1 MLRHVTAKLNQ
12 AGHAE
17 RGRGKRKRKNDME
30 ILQETQAGLLLRIE
44 KIFTEKLSRK
54 TGWGRNEVLVAYKDS
69 VNQALMEMLD

>member
-1 MLRHVTAKLNQ
+1 MK
-12 AGHAE
+12 E
-17 RGRGKRKRKNDME
+17 DGKPITENRNDIEMS
-30 ILQETQAGLLLRIE
+30 LTQTGLLLRIE